1 MEKQSNKSAGQ
12 KEKLAVK
19 VFRKMGSLMGKAQSV
34 WAEWMNRKTAGL
46 SRKTLYISLFL
57 FVAFSVAYN
66 SMVLVG
72 GNSASMGF
80 GSIQVPSKAPQPQ
93 VIDRAY
99 QAEVKRVKRFTK
111 YMDSLQGSPTGK
123 KTYDSIMKA
132 RPGLL
137 DSAKAMENW
146 INNF

>member
-19 VFRKMGSLMGKAQSV
+19 VFRKVGSLMGKAQSV
-34 WAEWMNRKTAGL
+34 WAEWMNQRTAGL
-46 SRKTLYISLFL
+46 SRRTLYISLIL
-57 FVAFSVAYN
+57 FVAISIAYN
-66 SMVLVG
+66 STVLVG

-80 GSIQVPSKAPQPQ
+80 GSIEVPSKAPQPQ
-93 VIDRAY
+93 IIDKAF
-99 QAEVKRVKRFTK
+99 QAEIKRVKRFTK
-111 YMDSLQGSPTGK
+111 FMDSLQGSPSGK